1 MRVPLDAFLTSTA
14 VVALAEMGDKTQLL
28 ALILAARYRAPTS
41 VGLGILVA
49 TLLNHLGT
57 AAAGMLAASLLDGP
71 WMRWIVAGA
80 FIGIGLW
87 TLIPDKLDDEE
98 TAASTLSAFPATV
111 IAFFLAELGD
121 KTQFATAVLAAEHQA
136 LFAVTA
142 GTTLGM
148 MAANLPVVAL
158 GPVFTRR
165 LPLDWLRRGAAALFI
180 ATGLYAFFSG
190 PGL

>member
-1 MRVPLDAFLTSTA
+1 VFHLDAFLSSTA

-28 ALILAARYRAPTS
+28 ALVLAARYRAPVS

-49 TLLNHLGT
+49 TIVNHLAT
-57 AAAGMLAASLLDGP
+57 AAAGMLAADLLVGP
-71 WMRWIVAGA
+71 WLPWIIAAA
-80 FIGIGLW
+80 FIGIGIW
-87 TLIPDKLDDEE
+87 TLVPDKLDDRGV
-98 TAASTLSAFPATV
+98 APNSLGAFPATL
-111 IAFFLAELGD
+111 IAFFIAELGD

-136 LFAVTA
+136 LIAVTA

-158 GPVFTRR
+158 GSVFTRR

-180 ATGLYAFFSG
+180 ATGIYAFFSA